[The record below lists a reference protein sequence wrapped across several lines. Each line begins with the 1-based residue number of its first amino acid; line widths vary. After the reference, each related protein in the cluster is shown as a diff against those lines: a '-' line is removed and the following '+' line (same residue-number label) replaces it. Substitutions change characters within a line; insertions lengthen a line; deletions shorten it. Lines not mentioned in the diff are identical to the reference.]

1 MKFTLSW
8 LKEHLDTRADLAE
21 LRHGLTMLGLEVE
34 GVENPAESLKGF
46 VVGHVVEAAQH
57 PNADRLRVCKV
68 DTGSGTI
75 VQVVCGAPNARTG
88 MKGIFAPTGS
98 YIPGTGLTL
107 KASKIRGEESNGM
120 LCSSRELQLGDD
132 HSGII
137 DLPADTP
144 TGTPAAE
151 ALGLDDVVIEIKV
164 TPNRADCLGVHGI
177 ARDLAAA
184 GLGTLKPMKA
194 DKVAGTYQSPMK
206 WTHGYEPAPDSPCPI
221 VVGRH
226 FRGLKNGPSPDWL
239 QRRLKAIGLR
249 PISAL
254 VDITN
259 LVTYDL
265 NRPLHVFDARK
276 LAGDLVMRQARDGEQ
291 TLALDGRTYALDPS
305 IAVIADA
312 KGVHGIG
319 GIMGGED
326 TGVRDDTTEVF
337 LEVAYFDPIRTAA
350 SGRKLAIQSDARYRF
365 ERGIDP
371 ESVWWGA
378 EVAARLV
385 LELCGGETSEV
396 VSSGV
401 MPKWQRSYELRI
413 DRVKTLTGID
423 VPAGD
428 TASILT
434 RLGYKVHGNG
444 PWTAEV
450 PSWRPDVIGE
460 ADLVEEVTRVYG
472 FDNIPTTSLP
482 RLSPIS
488 RPVRNPRQ
496 RRVPQARRALAAR
509 GLNEAVTWS
518 FLPRAQAE
526 RFGGGGADLRLLNSI
541 ASELDTMRPSILPNL
556 IEAAQRNEARGL
568 ADPALFEVGPTYKDA
583 TPTGQQAVAAGIR
596 HKKAVPRNWAGPPRD
611 VDAFDAKADAL
622 AVLEAIGAPVA
633 TMVATSHAGIGPG
646 QGREGSGGAPGRA
659 TDGAS
664 GREGGGAPGR
674 AADGAPSW
682 YHPGRSGAIKLGDRV
697 MAWFGELHPEIVA
710 AADLAG
716 PVAAFEVFLD
726 APPLP
731 KPKAT
736 KARPKLVLSAFQPL
750 ERDFAF
756 IVDAGIEAE
765 RLVRAARN
773 ADKTLITA
781 ARVFDVYAGKGVPDD
796 KKSIALSVTLQP
808 VDRTL
813 TDAEIEAASAKIVA
827 AVTKATGAALR
838 G

>member
-8 LKEHLDTRADLAE
+8 LKEHLDTRASLSE
-21 LRHGLTMLGLEVE
+21 LRDALTMLGLEVE
-34 GVENPAESLKGF
+34 GITNPAESLKGF
-46 VVGHVVEAAQH
+46 VVGYVVEAVQH
-57 PNADRLRVCKV
+57 PNADRLRLCRV
-68 DTGSGTI
+68 DTGSGT

-98 YIPGTGLTL
+98 FIPGTGILL

-137 DLPADTP
+137 DLPADAR
-144 TGTPAAE
+144 TGAPAAA
-151 ALGLDDVVIEIKV
+151 ALGLDDPVIEIKV
-164 TPNRADCLGVHGI
+164 TPNRGDCLGVHGI

-184 GLGTLKPMKA
+184 GLGTLKPVKA
-194 DKVAGTYQSPMK
+194 DKIAGSYKSPIK
-206 WTHGYEPAPDSPCPI
+206 WTHGYEAKPDSPCPI

-226 FRGLKNGPSPDWL
+226 FRGIKNGPSPDWL

-259 LVTYDL
+259 LVTFDL
-265 NRPLHVFDARK
+265 NRPLHVFDAKK

-291 TLALDGRTYALDPS
+291 MLALDGKTYTLDPS

-312 KGVHGIG
+312 KGVRGLG

-326 TGVRDDTTEVF
+326 TGVAEDTTEVF
-337 LEVAYFDPIRTAA
+337 LEVAYFDPIRAAA
-350 SGRKLAIQSDARYRF
+350 SGRKLGILSDARYRF

-371 ESVWWGA
+371 ESCWWGA
-378 EVAARLV
+378 EVATRLI

-401 MPKWQRSYELRI
+401 MPEWRRSYTLRA
-413 DRVKTLTGID
+413 DRVKTLTAID
-423 VPAGD
+423 VPAAE
-428 TASILT
+428 TAAILGK
-434 RLGYKVHGNG
+434 LGFAVEGNG
-444 PWTAEV
+444 PWQAAV
-450 PSWRPDVIGE
+450 PPWRPDIVGE
-460 ADLVEEVTRVYG
+460 ADLVEEVTRVWG
-472 FDNIPTTSLP
+472 FDKIPTTSLP
-482 RLSPIS
+482 RLSPTS
-488 RPVRNPRQ
+488 KPVRDAAQ
-496 RRVPQARRALAAR
+496 RRVPQARRALGAR
-509 GLNEAVTWS
+509 GMNEAVTWS
-518 FLPRAQAE
+518 FLPLKQAE

-556 IEAAQRNEARGL
+556 VDAAQRNEARGL
-568 ADPALFEVGPTYKDA
+568 ADPALFEVGPQYKDA
-583 TPTGQQAVAAGIR
+583 TPQGQRTVAAGIR
-596 HKKAVPRNWAGPPRD
+596 HNMAVPRNWAGPARA

-622 AVLEAIGAPVA
+622 AVLEAIGAPVDNMSA
-633 TMVATSHAGIGPG
+633 QA
-646 QGREGSGGAPGRA
+646 GAP
-659 TDGAS
+659 D
-664 GREGGGAPGR
+664 
-674 AADGAPSW
+674 W
-682 YHPGRSGAIKLGDRV
+682 YHPGRSGVIRLGDRV
-697 MAWFGELHPEIVA
+697 MAQFGELHPEIVA
-710 AADLAG
+710 AADLKG

-731 KPKAT
+731 KAKAT
-736 KARPKLVLSAFQPL
+736 KARPPLKLSAFQPV

-756 IVDAGIEAE
+756 IVDADVEAE

-781 ARVFDVYAGKGVPDD
+781 VRVFDVYAGKGVPGG
-796 KKSIALSVTLQP
+796 KKSVAISVTLQP
-808 VDRTL
+808 VERTL

-827 AVTKATGAALR
+827 QVAKATGAVLR

>member
-8 LKEHLDTRADLAE
+8 LKEHLDTTATLTEVRDA
-21 LRHGLTMLGLEVE
+21 LTMLGLEVE
-34 GVENPAESLKGF
+34 GISNPAEALKGF
-46 VVGHVVEAAQH
+46 VVGYVVEAVQH

-68 DTGSGTI
+68 DTGAGV

-88 MKGIFAPTGS
+88 MKGIFAPPGS
-98 YIPGTGLTL
+98 YIPGTDLHL
-107 KASKIRGEESNGM
+107 KVGKIRGEESNGM

-137 DLPADTP
+137 DLPAETV
-144 TGTPAAE
+144 TGQPAAE
-151 ALGLDDVVIEIKV
+151 ALGLDDAVIEIKV
-164 TPNRADCLGVHGI
+164 TPNRGDCLGVHGI

-184 GLGTLKPMKA
+184 GLGTLKPMKV
-194 DKVAGTYQSPMK
+194 DKVAGSYQSPIK
-206 WTHGYEPAPDSPCPI
+206 WTHGYEAKPDSPCPI

-226 FRGLKNGPSPDWL
+226 FRGVKNGPSPDWL

-259 LVTYDL
+259 LVTFDL
-265 NRPLHVFDARK
+265 NRPLHVFDAKK
-276 LAGDLVMRQARDGEQ
+276 LAGDLVMRQAREGEQ
-291 TLALDGRTYALDPS
+291 ILALDGKTYTLDPS

-326 TGVRDDTTEVF
+326 TGVQEDTTEVF

-350 SGRKLAIQSDARYRF
+350 SGRKLGVQSDARYRF

-371 ESVWWGA
+371 ESVQWGA
-378 EVAARLV
+378 EVATRLI
-385 LELCGGETSEV
+385 LDLCGGEASELV
-396 VSSGV
+396 ASGV
-401 MPKWQRSYELRI
+401 MPAWQRSYDLRT
-413 DRVKTLTGID
+413 DRVKGLTGID
-423 VPAGD
+423 VPAAE
-428 TASILT
+428 TAAILGK
-434 RLGYKVHGNG
+434 LGFAVSGSG
-444 PWTAEV
+444 PWTAAV
-450 PSWRPDVIGE
+450 PSWRSDIVGE

-482 RLSPIS
+482 RLSATS
-488 RPVRNPRQ
+488 KPVRNPMQ
-496 RRVPQARRALAAR
+496 RRVPQARRALGAR
-509 GLNEAVTWS
+509 GMNEAVTWS
-518 FLPRAQAE
+518 FLPRAEAE

-556 IEAAQRNEARGL
+556 IDAAARNEARGL
-568 ADPALFEVGPTYKDA
+568 VDPALFEVGPQYKDA
-583 TPTGQQAVAAGIR
+583 TPQGQRTVAAGIR
-596 HKKAVPRNWAGPPRD
+596 HNMAIPRNWAGPART

-622 AVLEAIGAPVA
+622 AVLAAIGAPDNLSTQA
-633 TMVATSHAGIGPG
+633 
-646 QGREGSGGAPGRA
+646 GAP
-659 TDGAS
+659 D
-664 GREGGGAPGR
+664 
-674 AADGAPSW
+674 W

-697 MAWFGELHPEIVA
+697 MAYFGELHPEIAA
-710 AADLAG
+710 AADLKG

-731 KPKAT
+731 KAKAS
-736 KARPKLVLSAFQPL
+736 KARSKLVVSAFQPV

-756 IVDAGIEAE
+756 LVDAAVEAE
-765 RLVRAARN
+765 KLVRAARN
-773 ADKTLITA
+773 ADKVLITA

-808 VDRTL
+808 VERTL